1 MTKRAKSQL
10 KKILDERGMSIRE
23 LERLSAGKLKFET
36 LRKLYNDDAKQYQRD
51 TVGIICEVLN
61 IEIKD
66 LLILI
71 DVNEKEPSG
80 N

>member
-23 LERLSAGKLKFET
+23 LERLSEGKLKFET

-51 TVGIICEVLN
+51 TIGIVCEILE
-61 IEIKD
+61 IEIND

-71 DVNEKEPSG
+71 DNETE
-80 N
+80 NRQEN